1 MKSFTIL
8 LAALIFISVGN
19 AQRRDKGNIR
29 DDDGGRLERVDKKRG
44 DVTITTPV
52 VHPDPPIYTP
62 VDPGHNRLHDY
73 VPSPV
78 IIEIIEYYP
87 EPQRIDYPTD
97 ESTIIDYPLYLTP
110 KQSAISNFNNE
121 EYLTA
126 INELSEAIK
135 EDPFDQELF
144 LYLGR
149 CYIGLNEYDNAIK
162 QLTTAI
168 KLDSLYDE
176 AYYFRGLSKYYLGK
190 RDEASQDFIT
200 ARSLGNEQAGS
211 ILKKYFKI

>member
-1 MKSFTIL
+1 MKTFTIL
-8 LAALIFISVGN
+8 LAAILFISIGN
-19 AQRRDKGNIR
+19 AQRRDKGIIK
-29 DDDGGRLERVDKKRG
+29 DDDGGRLGRVGKKHDTG
-44 DVTITTPV
+44 TISPPV
-52 VHPDPPIYTP
+52 VHNDSPLYRL
-62 VDPGHNRLHDY
+62 VDPGYNQPPCKL
-73 VPSPV
+73 PSPE

-97 ESTIIDYPLYLTP
+97 ESTIIDYPLYITA

-126 INELSEAIK
+126 INELTEAIK
-135 EDPFDQELF
+135 DDPFDQELF

-149 CYIGLNEYDNAIK
+149 CYIGINEYDDAIK

-176 AYYFRGLSKYYLGK
+176 AFYFRGLSKYYLGQWE
-190 RDEASQDFIT
+190 EASQDLVT
-200 ARSLGNEQAGS
+200 ARSLGNEQAAS
-211 ILKKYFKI
+211 ILKKYFHI